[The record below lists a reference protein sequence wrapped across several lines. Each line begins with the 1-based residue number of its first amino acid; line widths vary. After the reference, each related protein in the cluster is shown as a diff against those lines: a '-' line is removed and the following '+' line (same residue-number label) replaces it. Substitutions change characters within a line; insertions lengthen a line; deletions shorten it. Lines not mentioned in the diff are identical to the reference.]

1 MKNIGLAFVDANAE
15 MRQVLNEQIKVLQKE
30 INDLEASKTVS
41 SSLPKGTNKTILKAW
56 FKRFINKDL
65 TDPDN
70 RKKFFDL
77 TLNSAFI
84 YDKHVDIYINF
95 DVAKTVSFDEYKK
108 DLSDLDKSSR
118 KRVRVKNLMAEQE
131 RLKANFFTRNQTIFL
146 SFEI

>member
-95 DVAKTVSFDEYKK
+95 DVAKTVSFLLMNIKK
-108 DLSDLDKSSR
+108 
-118 KRVRVKNLMAEQE
+118 
-131 RLKANFFTRNQTIFL
+131 TCPI
-146 SFEI
+146 